1 MNEHHENTDAHDSTI
16 HLLDALTGNLGKGE
30 PRVRRLMSEAR
41 EFCRRA
47 YLEPDAEEGMK
58 HLEMVLDRVIGVQ
71 CAMSAWTPKD

>member
-1 MNEHHENTDAHDSTI
+1 MNEQHENTDANDCTI

-58 HLEMVLDRVIGVQ
+58 HLEMVLDRITGIQ
-71 CAMSAWTPKD
+71 HTMSAWTSKD